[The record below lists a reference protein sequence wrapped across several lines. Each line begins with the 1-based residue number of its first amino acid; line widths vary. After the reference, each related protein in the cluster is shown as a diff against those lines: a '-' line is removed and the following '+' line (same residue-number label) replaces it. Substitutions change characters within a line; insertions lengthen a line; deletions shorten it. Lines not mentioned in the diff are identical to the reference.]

1 MNKTLEKIKELIEYH
16 KKKNPAYIDV
26 LNFYEK
32 IMEEQDSIR
41 PESDIKPVQ
50 IKNDIKPF
58 QMKEGFPLIEKKDF
72 IIDIPSSVQLFELI
86 CRIGKNTNETMK
98 NNIQAIEEAITINA
112 LNLKELL
119 KGFYDDS
126 LIDRISKEFNIEKT
140 ILKFLVHMSIQ
151 PSIHAN
157 VEILKDHIDFK
168 KWHMGYC
175 PICGSS
181 PDMSELKENGQR
193 YLICSFCDFQWPWE
207 RLKCPFCENSDHK
220 KLHYLY
226 AEGQETYRIDLCD
239 KCKQYIKT
247 VDSRKL
253 DHEPCPELED
263 ITTLHLDILASDRGY
278 KKPLPSFWGI

>member
-1 MNKTLEKIKELIEYH
+1 
-16 KKKNPAYIDV
+16 
-26 LNFYEK
+26 
-32 IMEEQDSIR
+32 
-41 PESDIKPVQ
+41 
-50 IKNDIKPF
+50 
-58 QMKEGFPLIEKKDF
+58 
-72 IIDIPSSVQLFELI
+72 
-86 CRIGKNTNETMK
+86 MK

-126 LIDRISKEFNIEKT
+126 LIDGISKEFNIEKT

-168 KWHMGYC
+168 KWLMGYC
-175 PICGSS
+175 PICGSL
-181 PDMSELKENGQR
+181 PYMSELKENGQR

-220 KLHYLY
+220 KLHYIY
-226 AEGQETYRIDLCD
+226 AEGQEACRIDLCD

-253 DHEPCPELED
+253 DHEPYPDIED